1 MATATATATAAATLP
16 PSMKAQCLDGF
27 NKPYDFREVPL
38 PAFTSPYDV
47 LIKVEAASF
56 CHTDAVLAAG
66 LMPPHPPSFP
76 IIGCHEFV
84 GTVVA
89 VPDEQEQSSDTAA
102 VVAPPAS
109 LRLFRPGERVAVC
122 CNKYR
127 ACGECDECRTD
138 TGTLTTDPPGFSISC
153 PEGLVSGISRDGG
166 FAEYAVVDARQLI
179 PIPEGMTAVQTAP
192 MMCAG
197 VTIYTAIQKCAL
209 SPGQRIGIVGC
220 GGGLGHLG
228 LQFAAKMGLEV
239 FGVDNADEPLALARG
254 LNVTGARIIDARR
267 EDADSIAR
275 EIGQRDGK
283 QHRSE
288 MGLDAVIILP
298 ESQQAFDYGVKLLRN
313 HGKCVIVSFPKAGF
327 HLSSHDVVF
336 RDIAVV
342 GSLFGSRRQ
351 ANEMLQFVAR
361 HGVKAVVKTYPL
373 SRLNDLVA
381 EYHRG
386 CGGKLVVDM
395 LES

>member
-1 MATATATATAAATLP
+1 MAATTSSLP
-16 PSMKAQCLDGF
+16 ASMKAQCLDGF
-27 NKPYDFREVPL
+27 NKPYDFREIPL
-38 PAFTSPYDV
+38 PALTSPHDV

-84 GTVVA
+84 GTVVS
-89 VPDEQEQSSDTAA
+89 VPDEQSADAT
-102 VVAPPAS
+102 VAPPAS
-109 LRLFRPGERVAVC
+109 LRLFRPGDRVAVC
-122 CNKYR
+122 CNKYH

-138 TGTLTTDPPGFSISC
+138 TGPTTDPPGFSINC
-153 PEGLVSGISRDGG
+153 PKGLVSGISRDGG
-166 FAEYAVVDARQLI
+166 FAEYAIVDAMQLI
-179 PIPEGMTAVQTAP
+179 PVPDGMTAVQTAP

-197 VTIYTAIQKCAL
+197 VTIYAAIQKCAL

-254 LNVTGARIIDARR
+254 LNITGARIVDARH
-267 EDADSIAR
+267 EDADAVAR

-298 ESQQAFDYGVKLLRN
+298 ESQQSFDYGVKLLKN

-336 RDIAVV
+336 RDISVV
-342 GSLFGSRRQ
+342 GSLYGSRRQ
-351 ANEMLQFVAR
+351 AAEMLEFAAR
-361 HGVKAVVKTYPL
+361 HQINPVTKTYPL

-395 LES
+395 SES